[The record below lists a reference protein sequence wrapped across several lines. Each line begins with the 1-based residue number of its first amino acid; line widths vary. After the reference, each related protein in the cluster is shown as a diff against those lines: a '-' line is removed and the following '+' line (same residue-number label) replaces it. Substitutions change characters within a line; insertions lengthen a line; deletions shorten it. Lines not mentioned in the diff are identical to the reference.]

1 MTFRFAAAALLA
13 VLPGVAL
20 AQTAD
25 VASITCADLATMD
38 ADGVTALLFWVDGYL
53 GGEAGDTGFDLARL
67 QANID
72 GAAQVCAGDPSMSV
86 LDAVAQA
93 ENGG

>member
-1 MTFRFAAAALLA
+1 MTFRIAAAALLA
-13 VLPGVAL
+13 ILPGAAL

-53 GGEAGDTGFDLARL
+53 GGQAGDTGFDLERL

-72 GAAQVCAGDPSMSV
+72 GAGAACANDPSLSV